1 MESLKKS
8 KEFNLIYNHG
18 TKIYTKYTI
27 VFIHNNIGSKFGV
40 VASKKIGNAVKRN
53 RIKRIFRQIIRNNPN
68 FFSIQNKAY
77 VIIANKN
84 CKEDFENLNY
94 FVLENDILKGV
105 KKYEK
110 NINIS
115 NKNVSKIN

>member
-8 KEFNLIYNHG
+8 KEFNLIYNKG

-27 VFIHNNIGSKFGV
+27 IFIYNKMCSKFGV

-53 RIKRIFRQIIRNNPN
+53 RIKRIFRQIIRNNPS
-68 FFSIQNKAY
+68 FFSIKNNAY

-105 KKYEK
+105 KRYEK
-110 NINIS
+110 NTNIS
-115 NKNVSKIN
+115 DKNVSKTN